1 MKWLLDRIRRQNPQ
15 PRETVARR
23 AATEP
28 ATPDS
33 TQPRLML
40 LVHDAGAPAS
50 YQLHAFEDAPSAEEF
65 VQYWFPSTMAHG
77 VLAFWALHH
86 KPALAPG
93 SSEERPAEVVILI
106 RDQAR
111 REIVYPYS
119 LPDME
124 MARSWLFK
132 EAARG
137 LDLRFVLM
145 YWAAPAKITRNRWD
159 KVRITPAKPPPTY
172 RPVLLRSS
180 TVIVRKDETPSGAA
194 ASAPAPADEPRH
206 PPKELADAEGDGP
219 NDNGAFKRP
228 TEANRRLTSA
238 EIAEKM
244 ISEVLGKRN
253 KGLGRG
259 LGRESPATS
268 VPRPSSASR
277 SAAAA
282 PTTARTARGSR

>member
-1 MKWLLDRIRRQNPQ
+1 MKWLIDRIRRQKPQ
-15 PRETVARR
+15 PRETVAER

-50 YQLHAFEDAPSAEEF
+50 YQLHTFEDAPSAEEF
-65 VQYWFPSTMAHG
+65 VQFWFPSKIAHG

-86 KPALAPG
+86 KPERSSG

-106 RDQAR
+106 RDEAR

-124 MARSWLFK
+124 MASSWISK
-132 EAARG
+132 EVARG
-137 LDLRFVLM
+137 LDLRLVLM

-159 KVRITPAKPPPTY
+159 KVRITPAKPPPAHE
-172 RPVLLRSS
+172 PLLLRSS
-180 TVIVRKDETPSGAA
+180 TVIVRQDDTPRGAE

-206 PPKELADAEGDGP
+206 PPTELAEAAGDGP
-219 NDNGAFKRP
+219 NDDGASERT
-228 TEANRRLTSA
+228 TEADGRPSSS

-244 ISEVLGKRN
+244 ISEVLGKR
-253 KGLGRG
+253 KGQDRKRLFKRQQGPFRG
-259 LGRESPATS
+259 FGSP
-268 VPRPSSASR
+268 RDR
-277 SAAAA
+277 F
-282 PTTARTARGSR
+282 